1 MKKIFAALAIAAALT
16 PFTSAQAST
25 ISFSNSKSIAIT
37 NWTDALSFGKF
48 DTSLGTLT
56 SIKFDLSGMVQGSG
70 NAESQDAAASTVTLS
85 LGALLGL
92 TRPDGSTLVV
102 TNPLFSQ
109 VFEFSAYDGSI
120 NFSGTS
126 GGSTGTVSANG
137 SNSFVSS
144 NASDFSLFSALGGG
158 TINLGLNAVGNSSG
172 TGAGNLLTQFNTAA
186 SGNVL
191 VTYTYTPTGEVP
203 EPATLAT
210 LIAGLGLMGA
220 VRRRAKKN
228 AK

>member
-16 PFTSAQAST
+16 PFTSAQAAT
-25 ISFSNSKSIAIT
+25 ISFSDSKAMATT
-37 NWTDALSFGKF
+37 NWTDVLSFSKF

-56 SIKFDLSGMVQGSG
+56 SIKFDLSGAVQGSG
-70 NAESQDAAASTVTLS
+70 NAESLDAAASDVSLS

-109 VFEFSAYDGSI
+109 VFNFSAFDGSI
-120 NFSGTS
+120 NFGGTS

-137 SNSFVSS
+137 ANFFVSS
-144 NASDFSLFSALGGG
+144 SASDFSLFSALGGG
-158 TINLGLNAVGNSSG
+158 TIDLGLNAVGNSSG
-172 TGAGNLLTQFNTAA
+172 TGAGNLVTQFNTAA
-186 SGNVL
+186 AGNVV
-191 VTYTYTPTGEVP
+191 VTYTYTSASVVP

-220 VRRRAKKN
+220 VRRRSKKQ
-228 AK
+228 A

>member
-16 PFTSAQAST
+16 PFTSAQAAT
-25 ISFSNSKSIAIT
+25 ISFSDSKAMATT
-37 NWTDALSFGKF
+37 NWTDVLSFSKF

-56 SIKFDLSGMVQGSG
+56 SIKFDLSGAVQGSG
-70 NAESQDAAASTVTLS
+70 NAESLDAAASDVSLS

-109 VFEFSAYDGSI
+109 VFNFSAFDGSI

-137 SNSFVSS
+137 ANFFVSS
-144 NASDFSLFSALGGG
+144 SASDFSLFSALGGG

-172 TGAGNLLTQFNTAA
+172 TGAGNLVTQFNTAA
-186 SGNVL
+186 AGNVV
-191 VTYTYTPTGEVP
+191 VTYTYTSASVVP

-220 VRRRAKKN
+220 VRRRSKKQ
-228 AK
+228 A

>member
-1 MKKIFAALAIAAALT
+1 MKKIFAALAVAAALS
-16 PFTSAQAST
+16 PFASAQAAT
-25 ISFSNSKSIAIT
+25 ISFADTKSIATT
-37 NWTDALSFGKF
+37 NWTDFLSFGKF
-48 DTSLGTLT
+48 DSSLGTLT
-56 SIKFDLSGMVQGSG
+56 SIKFDLSGTVQGAG
-70 NAESQDAAASTVTLS
+70 NAESLDAAASSVTLS

-109 VFEFSAYDGSI
+109 VFEFGAFDGTI
-120 NFSGTS
+120 NFSGAS

-137 SNSFVSS
+137 SNSFTSF

-158 TINLGLNAVGNSSG
+158 TINLGLNAIGNSSG
-172 TGAGNLLTQFNTAA
+172 TGAGNLLTQFNTSAA
-186 SGNVL
+186 GNVL

-220 VRRRAKKN
+220 VRRRAKKQ
-228 AK
+228 A

>member
-16 PFTSAQAST
+16 PFTSAQAAT
-25 ISFSNSKSIAIT
+25 ISFSDSKAMATT
-37 NWTDALSFGKF
+37 NWTDVLSFSKF

-56 SIKFDLSGMVQGSG
+56 SIKFDLSGAVQGSG
-70 NAESQDAAASTVTLS
+70 NAESLDAAASDVSLS

-109 VFEFSAYDGSI
+109 VFNFSAFDGSI

-137 SNSFVSS
+137 ANFFVSS
-144 NASDFSLFSALGGG
+144 SASDFSLFSALGGG

-172 TGAGNLLTQFNTAA
+172 TGAGNLVTQFNTAA
-186 SGNVL
+186 AGNVV
-191 VTYTYTPTGEVP
+191 VTYTYSSASVVP

-210 LIAGLGLMGA
+210 LLAGLGLMGA
-220 VRRRAKKN
+220 VRRRSKKQ
-228 AK
+228 A

>member
-16 PFTSAQAST
+16 PFTSAQAAT
-25 ISFSNSKSIAIT
+25 ISFSDSKAMATT
-37 NWTDALSFGKF
+37 NWTDVLSFSKF

-56 SIKFDLSGMVQGSG
+56 SIKFDLSGAVQGSG
-70 NAESQDAAASTVTLS
+70 NAESLDAAASDVSLS

-109 VFEFSAYDGSI
+109 VFNFSAFDGSI
-120 NFSGTS
+120 NFGGTS

-137 SNSFVSS
+137 ANFFVSS
-144 NASDFSLFSALGGG
+144 SASDFSLFSALGGG

-172 TGAGNLLTQFNTAA
+172 TGAGNLVTQFNTAA
-186 SGNVL
+186 AGNVV
-191 VTYTYTPTGEVP
+191 VTYTYTSASVVP

-210 LIAGLGLMGA
+210 LLAGLGLMGA
-220 VRRRAKKN
+220 VRRRSKKQ
-228 AK
+228 A

>member
-16 PFTSAQAST
+16 PFTSAQAAT
-25 ISFSNSKSIAIT
+25 ISFSDSKAMATT
-37 NWTDALSFGKF
+37 NWTDVLSFSKF

-56 SIKFDLSGMVQGSG
+56 SIKFDLSGAVQGSG
-70 NAESQDAAASTVTLS
+70 NAESLDAAASDVSLS

-109 VFEFSAYDGSI
+109 VFNFSAFDGSI
-120 NFSGTS
+120 NFGGTS

-137 SNSFVSS
+137 ANFFVSS
-144 NASDFSLFSALGGG
+144 SASDFSLFSALGGG

-172 TGAGNLLTQFNTAA
+172 TGAGNLVTQFNTAA
-186 SGNVL
+186 AGNVV
-191 VTYTYTPTGEVP
+191 VTYTYSSASVVP

-210 LIAGLGLMGA
+210 LLAGLGLMGA
-220 VRRRAKKN
+220 VRRRSKKQ
-228 AK
+228 A

>member
-1 MKKIFAALAIAAALT
+1 MKKIFAALAVAAALA
-16 PFTSAQAST
+16 PFASAQAST
-25 ISFSNSKSIAIT
+25 ISFSNSKSIATT

-70 NAESQDAAASTVTLS
+70 NAESLDAAASNVTLS

-109 VFEFSAYDGSI
+109 VFEFSAFDGTF
-120 NFSGTS
+120 NFGGTS

-137 SNSFVSS
+137 ANSFVSS

-158 TINLGLNAVGNSSG
+158 TINLGLNAVGASSG
-172 TGAGNLLTQFNTAA
+172 TGAGNLITQFNTAA
-186 SGNVL
+186 AGNVL
-191 VTYTYTPTGEVP
+191 VTYTFTPTGEVP

-210 LIAGLGLMGA
+210 LISGLGLMGA
-220 VRRRAKKN
+220 VRRRAKKK
-228 AK
+228 A

>member
-16 PFTSAQAST
+16 PFTSAQAAT
-25 ISFSNSKSIAIT
+25 ISFSDSKAMATT
-37 NWTDALSFGKF
+37 NWTDVLSFSKF

-56 SIKFDLSGMVQGSG
+56 SIKFDLSGAVQGSG
-70 NAESQDAAASTVTLS
+70 NAESLDAAASDVSLS

-109 VFEFSAYDGSI
+109 VFNFSAFDGSI

-137 SNSFVSS
+137 ANFFVSS
-144 NASDFSLFSALGGG
+144 SASDFSLFSALGGG

-172 TGAGNLLTQFNTAA
+172 TGAGNLVTQFNTAA
-186 SGNVL
+186 AGNVV
-191 VTYTYTPTGEVP
+191 VTYTYTSASVVP

-210 LIAGLGLMGA
+210 LLAGLGLMGA
-220 VRRRAKKN
+220 VRRRSKKQ
-228 AK
+228 A

>member
-16 PFTSAQAST
+16 PFTSAQAAT
-25 ISFSNSKSIAIT
+25 ISFSDSKAMATT
-37 NWTDALSFGKF
+37 NWTDVLSFSKF

-56 SIKFDLSGMVQGSG
+56 SIKFDLSGAVQGSG
-70 NAESQDAAASTVTLS
+70 NAESLDAAASDVSLS

-109 VFEFSAYDGSI
+109 VFNFSAFDGSI
-120 NFSGTS
+120 NFGGTS

-137 SNSFVSS
+137 ANFFVSS
-144 NASDFSLFSALGGG
+144 SASDFSLFSALGGG

-172 TGAGNLLTQFNTAA
+172 TGAGNLVTQFNTAA
-186 SGNVL
+186 AGNVV
-191 VTYTYTPTGEVP
+191 VTYTYTSASVVP

-210 LIAGLGLMGA
+210 LLAGLGLMGA
-220 VRRRAKKN
+220 VRRRGKKQ
-228 AK
+228 A

>member
-1 MKKIFAALAIAAALT
+1 MKKIFAALAITAALI
-16 PFTSAQAST
+16 PFTSAQAAT
-25 ISFSNSKSIAIT
+25 ISFSDSKAMATT
-37 NWTDALSFGKF
+37 NWTDVLSFSKF

-56 SIKFDLSGMVQGSG
+56 SIKFDLSGAVQGSG
-70 NAESQDAAASTVTLS
+70 NAESLDAAASDVSLS

-109 VFEFSAYDGSI
+109 VFNFSAFDGSI

-137 SNSFVSS
+137 ANFFVSS
-144 NASDFSLFSALGGG
+144 SASDFSLFSALGGG

-172 TGAGNLLTQFNTAA
+172 TGAGNLVTQFNTAA
-186 SGNVL
+186 AGNVV
-191 VTYTYTPTGEVP
+191 VTYTYTSASVVP

-220 VRRRAKKN
+220 VRRRSKKQ
-228 AK
+228 A

>member
-1 MKKIFAALAIAAALT
+1 MKKVLAALAIAATLT
-16 PFTSAQAST
+16 PFTCAQAST
-25 ISFSNSKSIAIT
+25 ISFSDNKALSTT

-56 SIKFDLSGMVQGSG
+56 SIRFDLSGMVQGSG
-70 NAESQDAAASTVTLS
+70 NAESLDAAASDVTLS

-109 VFEFSAYDGSI
+109 VFNFSAFDGAI
-120 NFSGTS
+120 NFGGTS

-137 SNSFVSS
+137 ANFFISS

-191 VTYTYTPTGEVP
+191 VTYTYTPASDVP

-210 LIAGLGLMGA
+210 LAAGLGLMAA
-220 VRRRAKKN
+220 VRRRAKKQ
-228 AK
+228 A

>member
-16 PFTSAQAST
+16 PFTSAQAAT
-25 ISFSNSKSIAIT
+25 ISFSDSKAMATT
-37 NWTDALSFGKF
+37 NWTDVLSFSKF

-56 SIKFDLSGMVQGSG
+56 SIKFDLSGAVQGSG
-70 NAESQDAAASTVTLS
+70 NAESLDAAASDVSLS

-109 VFEFSAYDGSI
+109 VFNFSAFDGSI
-120 NFSGTS
+120 NFGGTS

-137 SNSFVSS
+137 ANFFVSS
-144 NASDFSLFSALGGG
+144 SASDFSLFSALGGG

-172 TGAGNLLTQFNTAA
+172 TGAGNLVTQFNTAA
-186 SGNVL
+186 AGNVV
-191 VTYTYTPTGEVP
+191 VTYTYTSASVVP

-220 VRRRAKKN
+220 VRRRSKKQ
-228 AK
+228 A